1 MKQILIETAKVL
13 GLVTVIAFIAAWI
26 GCPDDLFIALIAV
39 SSVFAQDLYDG
50 LLFLYRKIH
59 KKIHNIFK

>member
-13 GLVTVIAFIAAWI
+13 GLVTVIAIIAAWAE
-26 GCPDDLFIALIAV
+26 CPDDLFIVLIAV

-50 LLFLYRKIH
+50 LHFVYRKIL
-59 KKIHNIFK
+59 NIFK